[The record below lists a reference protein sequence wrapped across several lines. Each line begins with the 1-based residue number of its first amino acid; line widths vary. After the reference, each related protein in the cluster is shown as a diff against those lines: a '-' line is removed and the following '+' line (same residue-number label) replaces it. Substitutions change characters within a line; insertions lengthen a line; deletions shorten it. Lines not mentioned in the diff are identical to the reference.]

1 MEQRVTLSDVHV
13 PPPGDAVAS
22 YPSNVPYELAGR
34 VQDTTNEPLKAET
47 ATPVGA
53 SESWVAGVFV
63 FGMTVIGVDAGE
75 VPVLFRATTVIV
87 YSASF
92 VNPVITQLV
101 TSIAVHVR
109 PPGEAV
115 AT

>member
-34 VQDTTNEPLKAET
+34 TQETTKDPLTAET
-47 ATPVGA
+47 DTPVGA
-53 SESWVAGVFV
+53 SDSCEAGVFV
-63 FGMTVIGVDAGE
+63 FGMTGIDVDAGE

-87 YSASF
+87 
-92 VNPVITQLV
+92 
-101 TSIAVHVR
+101 
-109 PPGEAV
+109 
-115 AT
+115 